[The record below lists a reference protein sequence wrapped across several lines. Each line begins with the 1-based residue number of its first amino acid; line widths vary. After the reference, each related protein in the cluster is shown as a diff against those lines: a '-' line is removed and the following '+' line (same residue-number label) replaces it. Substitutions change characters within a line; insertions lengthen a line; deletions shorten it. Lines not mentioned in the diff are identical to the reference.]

1 MTVKALD
8 FTTKER
14 LKELVEDWTAELCLS
29 LEQNYLDYHKRM
41 ITSNYER
48 YNGVRP
54 DLSDYAKEQL
64 DAIENGTFR
73 GKKFTF
79 FEGKKYLKV
88 IMNDYNDIT
97 KKYDGRGV
105 HCFIDKFT
113 GQVFKASSWKAPAKG
128 VRFDMRIMRERA
140 LMHNSNFTDWAGGYL
155 YAR

>member
-79 FEGKKYLKV
+79 VEGKKYLKV
-88 IMNDYNDIT
+88 IMNDYNSIT

>member
-1 MTVKALD
+1 MDFILKFTIQSLGQKKIRQVKKL
-8 FTTKER
+8 
-14 LKELVEDWTAELCLS
+14 
-29 LEQNYLDYHKRM
+29 
-41 ITSNYER
+41 
-48 YNGVRP
+48 
-54 DLSDYAKEQL
+54 
-64 DAIENGTFR
+64 AIS
-73 GKKFTF
+73 KKFTF

>member
-1 MTVKALD
+1 MTTLSL
-8 FTTKER
+8 KER
-14 LKELVEDWTAELCLS
+14 VEDWTAEHCLA
-29 LEQNYLDYHKRM
+29 LEQNYLNYHKRM

-48 YNGVRP
+48 YNGVRS

-79 FEGKKYLKV
+79 TEGKKYHKV
-88 IMNDYNDIT
+88 IMNAYNDLT

-105 HCFIDKFT
+105 HCCVNNFT
-113 GQVFKASSWKAPAKG
+113 GQVLKAASWNSPAKG
-128 VRFDMRIMRERA
+128 VRFDMRIMRERD

>member
-1 MTVKALD
+1 MTTLSL
-8 FTTKER
+8 KER
-14 LKELVEDWTAELCLS
+14 VEDWTAEHCLA
-29 LEQNYLDYHKRM
+29 LEQNYLNYHKRM

-48 YNGVRP
+48 YNGVRS

-88 IMNDYNDIT
+88 IMNDYNDRT

-105 HCFIDKFT
+105 HCFIDKNT
-113 GQVFKASSWKAPAKG
+113 GEVYKAASWKSPAKG
-128 VRFDMRIMRERA
+128 VRFDFRIIRERE
-140 LMHNSNFTDWAGGYL
+140 LLHNPSFVSWSGGYL